1 MTLTDIQSALPES
14 KLRHGA
20 QWLFS
25 PEPFKLSKKEAR
37 AVESLGHPL
46 AMFQKASDN
55 IYQRSALDRVPSWIA
70 DLLDAGKPEWMVQQ
84 QRDTAFRDVMP
95 RVIRPDLI
103 LTENDDGEHS
113 FALTE
118 LDSVPGGMGIST
130 WLSRVYADHGFEIF
144 GSRDGILEGFRS
156 LLPEGGKVLI
166 SEESEDYKPE
176 MQWLVDQLNT
186 ADKTAGDWQM
196 IDAEADKAEDSE
208 DRYRFFE
215 WFDWKNIPAAKKLA
229 EMQNLTSPCKPH
241 LEEKLWLALLWSPAL
256 RGMWEKEMR
265 GSHLAR
271 VREVVPFGWVMDPA
285 KLPAHA
291 ALPRLG
297 VNSWKEV
304 GDFSQ
309 KDRRLV
315 AKVSGFSE
323 LAWGSKSVTIG
334 HDMSGDDWA
343 EAIDHATDEFDTQ
356 PWMMQ
361 KYHAGRVVEHP
372 YFDADTG
379 EVKIMK
385 GRVRLCPY
393 YFIDKEG
400 KTSLGG
406 AMATIVPAD
415 KKKIHGMKDGILV
428 PCVVAE

>member
-1 MTLTDIQSALPES
+1 MTLEEIQAALPES

-25 PEPFKLSKKEAR
+25 PEPFKLTKKEAK
-37 AVESLGHPL
+37 AVQSLGHPL
-46 AMFQKASDN
+46 AMFQRASEN
-55 IYQRSALDRVPSWIA
+55 IYQRSALDRIPSWIA
-70 DLLDAGKPEWMVQQ
+70 ELLDAGKPDWIVQQ
-84 QRDTAFRDVMP
+84 QRSTELRDVLP

-103 LTENDDGEHS
+103 LTEDENGKET

-118 LDSVPGGMGIST
+118 LDSVPGGMGIAT
-130 WLSRVYADHGFEIF
+130 WLSRVYAEHGFDILG
-144 GSRDGILEGFRS
+144 GSEGIIEGFKS
-156 LLPEGGKVLI
+156 LLPDGGKVLV

-176 MQWLVDQLNT
+176 MQWLVQQL
-186 ADKTAGDWQM
+186 GDAWEL
-196 IDAEADKAEDSE
+196 INAEDDKAD
-208 DRYRFFE
+208 DDVARYRFFE

-229 EMQNLTSPCKPH
+229 KMIQLTSPCKPH

-256 RGMWEKEMR
+256 KGMWEKEMR
-265 GSHLAR
+265 GSHLQR

-285 KLPAHA
+285 KLPPHA

-297 VNSWKEV
+297 VNSWKDV
-304 GDFSQ
+304 GEFSQ

-334 HDMSGDDWA
+334 HDMSGNDWS
-343 EAIDHATDEFDTQ
+343 EAIDNATAEFETQ

-361 KYHAGRVVEHP
+361 QYHAGRVVEHP

-393 YFIDKEG
+393 YFIDVSG
-400 KTSLGG
+400 KTKLGG